1 MLLLNQLCE
10 EKVKADGKK
19 KKGRLE
25 SPNYWNTNSIPLS
38 FIKVYTTPTTCKI
51 LIETL
56 CMMRMNKRLY
66 PVGVPVK
73 AHTYINIMPGRRL
86 GRHKE
91 LWE

>member
-1 MLLLNQLCE
+1 MKRKWKQTE
-10 EKVKADGKK
+10 KK
-19 KKGRLE
+19 KKAGLRVLITGTQTQFHLVLL
-25 SPNYWNTNSIPLS
+25 N
-38 FIKVYTTPTTCKI
+38 KVYTTPTTCKI